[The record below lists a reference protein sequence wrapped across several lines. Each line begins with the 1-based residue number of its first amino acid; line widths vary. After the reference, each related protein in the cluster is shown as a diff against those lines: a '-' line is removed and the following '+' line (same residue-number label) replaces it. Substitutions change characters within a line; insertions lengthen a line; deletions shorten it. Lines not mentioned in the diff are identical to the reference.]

1 MVKKVWMLCWGLVI
15 LVAMAF
21 VNVSAVEAYAYTID
35 YLARDMID
43 QPRHECEIPRD
54 EFYDMYLKVEHLRGT
69 YRIAE
74 VYSTGYHN
82 YNDGTFEFKPEDI
95 GTVIKIYYDGCYL
108 QGKIISAPANSRFTR
123 VMEEL
128 NRQKEERN
136 EPALIAT
143 LIWDMHYQEG
153 DYSAH
158 VQFNFP
164 GRLGMF
170 ADRAYADKSYF
181 DKVGNVIVLYED
193 DVWKGPRKSIVL
205 EKIDTTPGLNAQ
217 GYLTKP
223 VEQPITPSSA
233 AAKQHIR
240 YSVDHVYL
248 NTPGEATIEGHFTND
263 GDMTGYVK
271 WVDLDL
277 TLTAD
282 NGQQMWAY
290 SGIRHD
296 VNIEVPANKY
306 VNYTIYVQH
315 KNIPEYHKRFKW
327 KANTNT
333 HWSTSAG

>member
-1 MVKKVWMLCWGLVI
+1 MMAMV
-15 LVAMAF
+15 F
-21 VNVSAVEAYAYTID
+21 VNVSAVEAYNIGD
-35 YLARDMID
+35 LAGGMIE

-54 EFYDMYLKVEHLRGT
+54 EDHESQLKVEHLRGT

-82 YNDGTFEFKPEDI
+82 DGSFEFKPEDI
-95 GTVIKIYYDGCYL
+95 GTVIKIYYDGYL
-108 QGKIISAPANSRFTR
+108 KGKIISAPVNSRFTR

-136 EPALIAT
+136 DPSLIAT
-143 LIWDMHYQEG
+143 LIWEIHYQEG

-158 VQFNFP
+158 VKFNFTP
-164 GRLGMF
+164 GGLEMF
-170 ADRAYADKSYF
+170 ADKAYADKSYF

-193 DVWKGPRKSIVL
+193 NVWKGPRKSIVL
-205 EKIDTTPGLNAQ
+205 EKIDTTSGLNAQ

-223 VEQPITPSSA
+223 VEQPRTPSSTE
-233 AAKQHIR
+233 AKPNIR
-240 YSVDHVYL
+240 YHVENVYL
-248 NTPGEATIEGHFTND
+248 NSPGVATIEGYFAND
-263 GDMTGYVK
+263 GNIDGYAKLVE
-271 WVDLDL
+271 LDL

-306 VNYTIYVQH
+306 VNYTYYVQH

-327 KANTNT
+327 KATTNT
-333 HWSTSAG
+333 HSSTKAG

>member
-1 MVKKVWMLCWGLVI
+1 MVKKVWMLCWGLV
-15 LVAMAF
+15 VMMAMVF
-21 VNVSAVEAYAYTID
+21 VNVSAVEAYNID
-35 YLARDMID
+35 ELANHEFVDAPA
-43 QPRHECEIPRD
+43 QECELPSEGF
-54 EFYDMYLKVEHLRGT
+54 EFLRKVEHLRGT

-82 YNDGTFEFKPEDI
+82 DGTFEFKPEDV
-95 GTVIKIYYDGCYL
+95 GTVIKIFYCERGL
-108 QGKIISAPANSRFTR
+108 MGKLISAPANSQFTR
-123 VMEEL
+123 VIEALKQKREE
-128 NRQKEERN
+128 EN
-136 EPALIAT
+136 EPDLIAT
-143 LIWDMHYQEG
+143 LIWDIHYQEG
-153 DYSAH
+153 DTGAH
-158 VQFNFP
+158 VTFNFEP
-164 GRLGMF
+164 SLGMF

-193 DVWKGPRKSIVL
+193 NVWKGPRKSIVL
-205 EKIDTTPGLNAQ
+205 EKIDATPRLNAQ

-223 VEQPITPSSA
+223 VEQPITPSS
-233 AAKQHIR
+233 QHIR